1 MSEERELVRQAKAG
15 STIAFEE
22 LVAAYEGKIY
32 NLALRYLGNREDAMD
47 ASQEVFLRVFRFL
60 PGFQEESGFSTWI
73 YRIAVN
79 VCKDSLAQR
88 AKRTEQP
95 LEYQNEEEE
104 SRVLEIADDR
114 YRPETMAEQEEL
126 KGILAEAILT
136 LPEQQRQMIIMRDVQ
151 GLRYEEIGEILS
163 LELGTVK
170 SRISRAREKLRKKL
184 LQNGNNLGY
193 LPSKEAKGGKSD
205 ENL

>member
-1 MSEERELVRQAKAG
+1 ME
-15 STIAFEE
+15 
-22 LVAAYEGKIY
+22 
-32 NLALRYLGNREDAMD
+32 
-47 ASQEVFLRVFRFL
+47 
-60 PGFQEESGFSTWI
+60 
-73 YRIAVN
+73 
-79 VCKDSLAQR
+79 QR
-88 AKRTEQP
+88 
-95 LEYQNEEEE
+95 
-104 SRVLEIADDR
+104 
-114 YRPETMAEQEEL
+114 EL
-126 KGILAEAILT
+126 KGLLADAILT

>member
-1 MSEERELVRQAKAG
+1 MSEERALVQQAKAG
-15 STIAFEE
+15 STTAFEA
-22 LVAAYEGKIY
+22 LVTAYEGKIY
-32 NLALRYLGNREDAMD
+32 NLTLRYLGNREDAMD

-79 VCKDSLAQR
+79 VCKDFLAQR

-95 LEYQNEEEE
+95 LEYQNDEEE
-104 SRVLEIADDR
+104 SRILDIADDR
-114 YRPETMAEQEEL
+114 YRPEELAEQGEL
-126 KGILAEAILT
+126 KALLAEAILT

-193 LPSKEAKGGKSD
+193 LPSKESKGGKSD

>member
-1 MSEERELVRQAKAG
+1 MAEERELVQQAKSG
-15 STIAFEE
+15 SATAFEA
-22 LVAAYEGKIY
+22 LVTAYESKIY
-32 NLALRYLGNREDAMD
+32 NLSLRYLGNREDAMD

-79 VCKDSLAQR
+79 VCKDALAQR

-95 LEYQNEEEE
+95 LEYQNEDEE
-104 SRVLEIADDR
+104 SRILEIPDER
-114 YRPETMAEQEEL
+114 YRPEELVEQREL
-126 KGILAEAILT
+126 KGLLADAILT